1 MVLGVMSPWPYSL
14 LALWGALWLEGGWM
28 QALESTELRVG
39 LLLLRF
45 KTVPCTRY
53 LWGDVG

>member
-1 MVLGVMSPWPYSL
+1 
-14 LALWGALWLEGGWM
+14 M